1 MYDPWCMI
9 CDVYCIL
16 YDVYVYVYVYAY
28 VSVSVYAYV
37 YVHVYVYV
45 YVKEFENLMY
55 KSLRR

>member
-1 MYDPWCMI
+1 MHDAWCMMYT
-9 CDVYCIL
+9 VYCIL

-28 VSVSVYAYV
+28 VSVYLYAYV

-45 YVKEFENLMY
+45 YVEEFENLMY